1 MENESTDEGEYIMNT
16 QTITRQGI
24 HAEIDTLSDAAI
36 EKLAPYV
43 AFLSYEDKPRVP
55 IAKTDDWI
63 DPIDAGTPN
72 AETFE
77 ALKEVEAGDL
87 ISFGTKEELF
97 KYLDS

>member
-1 MENESTDEGEYIMNT
+1 MAT
-16 QTITRQGI
+16 QTITRHDI
-24 HAEIDTLSDAAI
+24 HAEIDALSDAAI

-43 AFLSYEDKPRVP
+43 AFLSYEDKPSISSAEVGN
-55 IAKTDDWI
+55 WI
-63 DPIDAGTPN
+63 DPIDVGTPN